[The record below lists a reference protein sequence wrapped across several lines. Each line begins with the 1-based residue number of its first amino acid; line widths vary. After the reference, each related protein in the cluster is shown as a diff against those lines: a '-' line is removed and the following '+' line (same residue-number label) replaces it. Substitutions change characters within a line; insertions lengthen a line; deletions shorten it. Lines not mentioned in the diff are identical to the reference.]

1 MSDLISRQQPVA
13 RDTNVLSN
21 DTISRQAAIDCA
33 DCIWYKYPPQSGGQF
48 IHAAVPATI
57 EETRRCELGGC
68 DGSRKENRWMIC
80 VQTTDL
86 N

>member
-1 MSDLISRQQPVA
+1 MSDLI
-13 RDTNVLSN
+13 D
-21 DTISRQAAIDCA
+21 RQAAIDCA

-68 DGSRKENRWMIC
+68 DGSRKEIWENGRDRLDKP
-80 VQTTDL
+80 TGGDRFYRRRASL
-86 N
+86 

>member
-1 MSDLISRQQPVA
+1 MNDL
-13 RDTNVLSN
+13 
-21 DTISRQAAIDCA
+21 ISRQAAIDCA

-68 DGSRKENRWMIC
+68 DGSRKENR
-80 VQTTDL
+80 
-86 N
+86 